1 MTAAGIAINNLLH
14 KKLSSALSLVL
25 MSFGVALISL
35 LLNSASQIQNQ
46 FQKNLAGIDMVVGA
60 KGSPLQ
66 IILCNVFHI
75 DFPTGNIRE
84 SDVEWLKRNR
94 LVKNAIPI
102 SLGDSYQN
110 FRLVGCTEEYINLY
124 NATVINGKFFE
135 DEMQAVIGSDVASE
149 LGLKPGDH
157 FESAHG
163 MEDNDIMGHEEHPFL
178 VTGILGETGT
188 VIDQLILTSNESIRH
203 LHHSQEKEITAL
215 LLQFRSPMG
224 AIQLPRQINARSN
237 LQAASPAFEAAR
249 LFSLLNRGIDVIKYI
264 GAGIMVMAGFSIFIS
279 LFIALKERKY
289 ELALL
294 RSFGAGRSYVFI
306 VVFAEATILSVLGY
320 VIGIVLCHTGLLTY
334 NYFSDVS
341 AYRLNASYWVV
352 EELYLFIFGLL
363 IATLAAIVP
372 AVKAYKTDIADTL
385 SNANA

>member
-1 MTAAGIAINNLLH
+1 MTAAGIAIKNLLH
-14 KKLSSALSLVL
+14 KKLSSALSLIL
-25 MSFGVALISL
+25 MGFGVALISL
-35 LLNSASQIQNQ
+35 LLNTGSQIQKQ

-75 DFPTGNIRE
+75 DFPTGNIKE
-84 SDVEWLKRNR
+84 SDVEWLKNNR
-94 LVKNAIPI
+94 LVKNAYPI
-102 SLGDSYQN
+102 SLGDSYMN
-110 FRLVGCTEEYINLY
+110 FRIVGCIESYKELY
-124 NATVINGKFFE
+124 NAGVSKGKFFK
-135 DEMQAVIGSDVASE
+135 DDMQAVVGSEVAKA
-149 LGLKPGDH
+149 LGLKVGDH
-157 FESAHG
+157 FASSHG
-163 MEDNDIMGHEEHPFL
+163 MEENDIMGHEEHPFEI
-178 VTGILGETGT
+178 TGILGKTGT

-203 LHHSQEKEITAL
+203 LHHSDEKEITSL

-264 GAGIMVMAGFSIFIS
+264 GAGIMVMAGLSIFIS

-294 RSFGAGRSYVFI
+294 RSFGAGRAFVFS
-306 VVFAEATILSVLGY
+306 VVFLEAIILSMLGY
-320 VIGIVLCHTGLLTY
+320 VIGFILCHAGLFAY
-334 NYFSDVS
+334 NYFSDIS
-341 AYRLNASYWVV
+341 AYRLDAWYLVS
-352 EELYLFIFGLL
+352 EELYLFIFGLV

-372 AVKAYKTDIADTL
+372 ALKAYNTDISDTL